1 MRRDGGAGPTR
12 QGTITSASFN
22 LLSSMVGGGSLS
34 LPLAFLQAGNLFMA
48 PVILV
53 ITNILAQRS
62 IYLLVKAGVYSSPN
76 SNSDGYHLISK
87 KGNAKYEGMAFE
99 AFGSKAR
106 VFSMVLVCTCCEC
119 PPLCVSREVSFQ
131 EPIQLM
137 HDHRNH
143 AGFFATIGYA
153 VLLRDMLEPII
164 DAVVPPPEG
173 AGGGPTL
180 ARNGAMILVVLCI
193 TPLTTWKNLTALK
206 NIGMA
211 SMAAVLTVGMCVAYR
226 SIECVFS
233 DSDEPMEH
241 YKNVQAF
248 PNSAK
253 DLLDSIP
260 LFISSFICH
269 FNVLPIHNELRC
281 PSSDRVRQWVRK
293 SLWSATAF
301 YYFIGFTGSLHAKC
315 TPTGSV
321 SGNVL
326 LDFEEDDLLL
336 LVGRLCLAMTI
347 TCAFP
352 MLVVPSRDII
362 LGTRLGRYLSM
373 KQGNLGN
380 EALRHHDSDPENEP
394 AIPIDISVPHDGLTT
409 IDFEPMEIRQPS
421 RGGDTLDEPLLALED
436 SYRRNISEEFDDNF
450 AESLSTSTRQTQA
463 AASDSTVA
471 RTVIALLV
479 FWSAVALA
487 CMVKSIDVVWDLLGS
502 SFSIMLAFLLPSG
515 CYLRLSRRF
524 SSQHRDGGHGFR
536 RWMLS
541 RMVAWGMI
549 LLFVPLMFLS
559 TANACYN
566 LYASN
571 SA

>member
-1 MRRDGGAGPTR
+1 MRRDDGAGPTR

-53 ITNILAQRS
+53 TTNILAQRS

-76 SNSDGYHLISK
+76 SNSDGYHLISR
-87 KGNAKYEGMAFE
+87 KGNSKYEGMAFE

-106 VFSMVLVCTCCEC
+106 LFSMVLVCTCC
-119 PPLCVSREVSFQ
+119 
-131 EPIQLM
+131 
-137 HDHRNH
+137 
-143 AGFFATIGYA
+143 FFATIGYA

-180 ARNGAMILVVLCI
+180 ARNGAMVIVVLCI

-206 NIGMA
+206 NVGMA
-211 SMAAVLTVGMCVAYR
+211 SMAAVLTVGVCVAYR
-226 SIECVFS
+226 SIECVLS
-233 DSDEPMEH
+233 DSDEPTEH
-241 YKNVQAF
+241 FNNLKAF

-253 DLLDSIP
+253 ELLDSIP

-293 SLWSATAF
+293 SLWSATVF

-362 LGTRLGRYLSM
+362 LATRFGRYLSL
-373 KQGNLGN
+373 QQSNLGN
-380 EALRHHDSDPENEP
+380 DRHHESDLENEP
-394 AIPIDISVPHDGLTT
+394 AIPIDISVPSDGLTT

-421 RGGDTLDEPLLALED
+421 RGSDTLDEPLLALED
-436 SYRRNISEEFDDNF
+436 SYRRNLSEELDDNF
-450 AESLSTSTRQTQA
+450 AESLSMSTRQTQA
-463 AASDSTVA
+463 ASDSTLA

-549 LLFVPLMFLS
+549 LLFGPLMVLS

-566 LYASN
+566 LYSSDNA
-571 SA
+571 